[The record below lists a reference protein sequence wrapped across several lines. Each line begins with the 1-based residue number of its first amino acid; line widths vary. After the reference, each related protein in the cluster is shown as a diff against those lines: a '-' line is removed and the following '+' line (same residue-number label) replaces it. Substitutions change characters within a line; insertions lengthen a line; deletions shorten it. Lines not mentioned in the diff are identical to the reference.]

1 MAGGIV
7 PSTAEVSID
16 PQQLKNSLLVTRTS
30 DKLTGFRV
38 KVIDANEED
47 IPPYIGCATFN
58 LDDGQMVRLGIAL
71 NGNGNPALILFHE
84 AD

>member
-1 MAGGIV
+1 MADIV
-7 PSTAEVSID
+7 PDCSEVSID

-38 KVIDANEED
+38 KIIDAAASE
-47 IPPYIGCATFN
+47 IPPFIGCATFN
-58 LDDGQMVRLGIAL
+58 LGDGQLVRYGIAL
-71 NGNGNPALILFHE
+71 NDNGNAALILFNE